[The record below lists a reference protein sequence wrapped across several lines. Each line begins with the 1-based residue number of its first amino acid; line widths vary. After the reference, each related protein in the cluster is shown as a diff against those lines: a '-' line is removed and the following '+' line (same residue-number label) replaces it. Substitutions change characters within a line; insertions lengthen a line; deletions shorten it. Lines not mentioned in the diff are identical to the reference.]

1 MTSLR
6 PVRTSATALLAG
18 CLLAACGG
26 PHPGDAG
33 VSGPAE
39 VRIDNCGTQASFP
52 TPARR
57 MYVGGDGNLLAMVLA
72 LGAQDQV
79 AGVSGLDGSRQALSS
94 AYGADVVDA
103 LPVATKDYP
112 TMENVIARRPDV
124 MLGGWGYG
132 YSEDTRLTPDLL
144 RERGIAGYVLSESC
158 RRADGRRGT
167 MPPWEALEADL
178 HHLGA
183 ITGREDEAKGVTA
196 DISRRL
202 SALEDAPQAKEPPT
216 VFLFDSGTKQIF
228 TSGAHGAPQAIIEA
242 AGGRNAT
249 EDVQDTWTEVSWE
262 ELVGS
267 RPDYIAFV
275 DYPGQSVEDKVEVL
289 ESNPAT
295 RDLPA
300 VTGRRYLAL
309 PISAWTSSPLNVDA
323 AESLRRGLEEHDLV
337 PASGI
342 EPEHDLEVR

>member
-6 PVRTSATALLAG
+6 PARAAAGVLLAG
-18 CLLAACGG
+18 TLLAACGSSETRDV
-26 PHPGDAG
+26 PR
-33 VSGPAE
+33 PAE
-39 VRIDNCGTQASFP
+39 VTLDNCGTEASFP
-52 TPARR
+52 SPAQR
-57 MYVGGDGNLLAMVLA
+57 MYVAGDGNLLAMVLS

-79 AGVSGLDGSRQALSS
+79 AGVSGLDGSRRALST
-94 AYGADVVDA
+94 AYGADVVDG

-112 TMENVIARRPDV
+112 SMENVIARRPDV
-124 MLGGWGYG
+124 MLAGWNYG
-132 YSEDTRLTPDLL
+132 YSEDSRLTPDLL
-144 RERGIAGYVLSESC
+144 RERGVAGYVLSESC

-178 HHLGA
+178 DNLGA

-202 SALEDAPQAKEPPT
+202 AALEEAPQATEAPT
-216 VFLFDSGTKQIF
+216 VFLFDSGTQQIF
-228 TSGAHGAPQAIIEA
+228 TSGAYGAPQAIIEA

-249 EDVQDTWTEVSWE
+249 AGIKDTWTEVSWE
-262 ELVGS
+262 ELVSS

-275 DYPGQSVEDKVEVL
+275 DYAGQSYEDKVRVL

-300 VTGRRYLAL
+300 VTEERYLNL
-309 PISAWTSSPLNVDA
+309 PISAWTSSPLNIDA

-337 PASGI
+337 PASPI
-342 EPEHDLEVR
+342 EPEHDLAVR